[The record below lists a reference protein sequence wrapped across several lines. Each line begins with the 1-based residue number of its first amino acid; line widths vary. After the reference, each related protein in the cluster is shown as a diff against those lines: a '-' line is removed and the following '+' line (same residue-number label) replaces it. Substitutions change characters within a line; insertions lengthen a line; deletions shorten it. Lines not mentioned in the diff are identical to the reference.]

1 MTAAPTGSRK
11 REYLVSLISA
21 FVAAMSATLI
31 RIAVAPLVGSAVPFI
46 VYFVAALLLAWYR
59 GFLSAALCV
68 LLAVLLG
75 TRYIVAPDKSSFLPE
90 TRIAWAAV
98 LGFAVLSLSVSLL
111 LHLLRRA
118 LTRSKAAENAERE
131 QRRWFE
137 ATLASIGD
145 GVITTDLQ
153 GRILHANQVA
163 QSLLGWTE
171 QEMAGRSIDD
181 VFRVVDE
188 LTREK
193 VESPAA
199 KVLREGSVVGLAEHA
214 VLIARDGAEIPID
227 DSGAPIRGAKGG
239 ITGMVLVFRDVTA
252 RRKAEE
258 TVRQLASIVESSQ
271 DAIIGHDLNGRFTS
285 WNQGAER
292 IFGYAAAEMIGQP
305 ASLIASTEAADEMPE
320 VLRRIQ
326 AGEHVE
332 QYQAVR
338 RTKNGLLIDVS
349 ITISP
354 MHDELGRIVGA
365 SKIARDIGAQV
376 RAAEALAKANAA
388 LQRSNDS
395 LARSNDDLERF
406 AFVASHDLQEPLRMM
421 TVYSQLLVRAFP
433 GRHNGE
439 VSQYVEYLVGGA
451 RRMRELL
458 ADLLAYAEF
467 GARGELPVASTDLNL
482 VLDKV
487 TQNLKASID
496 ESGAAITVERLPV
509 VNVHEGHFV
518 ALFQNLIGNAIKYR
532 SGAQPQVRI
541 SVEQSDGHLRF
552 AVADNGIGIDREY
565 LEKIFVPFKRL
576 HGGDIPGS
584 GIGLAI
590 CQRVIERY
598 GGRIW
603 AESEAGRGA
612 TFIFTLPLGARAART
627 GQ

>member
-1 MTAAPTGSRK
+1 MSAAPPGSPK
-11 REYLVSLISA
+11 REFLISLGIA
-21 FVAAMSATLI
+21 FVAAVDATLL
-31 RIAVAPLVGSAVPFI
+31 RIALAPLVGSALPFI
-46 VYFVAALLLAWYR
+46 SYFVVALLLAWYR
-59 GFLSAALCV
+59 GFLSAAFSV
-68 LLAVLLG
+68 LLAALLG
-75 TRYIVAPDKSSFLPE
+75 TRYIVAPETRSFLPDIR
-90 TRIAWAAV
+90 TTWAAV
-98 LGFAVLSLSVSLL
+98 IGFAILSLSVSLL

-118 LTRSKAAENAERE
+118 LERSKAAENAERE

-171 QEMAGRSIDD
+171 EEIAGRSLDE
-181 VFRVVDE
+181 VFRIVDE
-188 LTREK
+188 LTREQ
-193 VESPAA
+193 VESPVT
-199 KVLREGSVVGLAEHA
+199 KVMREGTVVGLGEHSM
-214 VLIARDGAEIPID
+214 LIARDGSEIPID
-227 DSGAPIRGAKGG
+227 DSGAPIRGADGR
-239 ITGMVLVFRDVTA
+239 ITGTVLVFRDVTA
-252 RRKAEE
+252 RRRAEE
-258 TVRQLASIVESSQ
+258 TVRFLASIVESSQ
-271 DAIIGHDLNGRFTS
+271 DAIISHDLNGRFTS

-292 IFGYAAAEMIGQP
+292 IFGYTAAEMIGQP
-305 ASLIASTEAADEMPE
+305 ASVIASPGSDEMPE
-320 VLRRIQ
+320 VLQRIQ
-326 AGEHVE
+326 AGERTE

-338 RTKNGLLIDVS
+338 RTKSGQLIDVS

-354 MHDELGRIVGA
+354 IRDELGRIVGA
-365 SKIARDIGAQV
+365 SKIARDISAKV
-376 RAAEALAKANAA
+376 HAAEALAQANAA
-388 LQRSNDS
+388 LQKSNES
-395 LARSNDDLERF
+395 LARSNEDLERF

-433 GRHNGE
+433 GQHNGD
-439 VSQYVEYLVGGA
+439 VTQYVDYLVGGA

-458 ADLLAYAEF
+458 ADLLAYAEI
-467 GARGELPVASTDLNL
+467 GARGELPLSPTDLNL

-487 TQNLKASID
+487 TANLKASID
-496 ESGAAITVERLPV
+496 ESGAAIAAARLPV
-509 VNVHEGHFV
+509 VNAHEGHFV

-532 SGAQPQVRI
+532 SGAKPQVRI
-541 SVEQSDGHLRF
+541 SVEQTDGQLRF
-552 AVADNGIGIDREY
+552 TVADNGIGIEPEY

-612 TFIFTLPLGARAART
+612 TFIFTLPQGARST
-627 GQ
+627 VEIQ